1 MEVKTRKISLKGQNK
16 EIANAEKQ
24 LAILSNGKF
33 LSGTFPTFTE
43 KIKTAGY
50 QNIRPKKLEI
60 FQINLGYQCNQTCE
74 HCHIDA
80 GPDRKEMMSKETMT
94 DCLIAIAESG
104 AKTVDITGGAPEMHP
119 DFKWFI
125 EEISKLNI
133 NDIIVRSNLTI
144 LVANKKYD
152 DYINFFKKHNIH
164 IISSLPCYTE
174 QNVDKQRGKGVFSD
188 SIKALKLLN
197 EAGYGS
203 DENLILDLVYNPGG
217 PSLPGPQDDLER
229 DYKKQLKENYDIV
242 FNHLFTIT
250 NLPINRFLD
259 FLLAS
264 ERYEEYMEK
273 LIKGFN
279 PYTLDNIM
287 CTDTISVDYN
297 GNIFDCD
304 FNQILRLKNTSS
316 IQNIR
321 DFDKG
326 ILMDRNIAV
335 SQHCYG
341 CTAGSGSSCQG
352 TIV

>member
-16 EIANAEKQ
+16 EIANAKKQ

-33 LSGTFPTFTE
+33 HSGEFPTFAE
-43 KIKTAGY
+43 KIKAVGY
-50 QNIRPKKLEI
+50 SDILPKKI
-60 FQINLGYQCNQTCE
+60 DVFQINIGYLCNQTCE

-80 GPDRKEMMSKETMT
+80 GPDRKEMMSKETMNA
-94 DCLIAIAESG
+94 CLKAIEKSG
-104 AKTVDITGGAPEMHP
+104 AKSIDITGGAPEMHP
-119 DFKWFI
+119 DFRWFI

-133 NDIIVRSNLTI
+133 DDIIVRSNLTI
-144 LVANKKYD
+144 LVANKKYT
-152 DYINFFKKHNIH
+152 DYITFFKKHNIH

-174 QNVDKQRGKGVFSD
+174 KNVDKQRGKGVFSD

-197 EAGYGS
+197 DQGYGT
-203 DENLILDLVYNPGG
+203 DERLILDLVYNPGG

-229 DYKKQLKENYDIV
+229 DYKKQLKENYNLA

-250 NLPINRFLD
+250 NLPISRFLD

-273 LIKGFN
+273 LIDAFN
-279 PYTLDNIM
+279 PYTLDNVM
-287 CTDTISVDYN
+287 CTNTISIDYN
-297 GNIFDCD
+297 GDIFDCD
-304 FNQILRLKNTSS
+304 FNQILKLKNTSI
-316 IQNIR
+316 IQNVR
-321 DFDKG
+321 NFDLEK
-326 ILMDRNIAV
+326 LMTRNIAT

-352 TIV
+352 AVI

>member
-24 LAILSNGKF
+24 LAILSNGNF

-43 KIKTAGY
+43 KIKAAGH
-50 QNIRPKKLEI
+50 QTIRPKKLEI

-80 GPDRKEMMSKETMT
+80 GPDRKEMMSKETMI
-94 DCLIAIAESG
+94 DCLNAIKNSEAN
-104 AKTVDITGGAPEMHP
+104 TVDITGGAPEMHP
-119 DFKWFI
+119 EFKWFI

-133 NDIIVRSNLTI
+133 GEIIVRSNLTI

-152 DYINFFKKHNIH
+152 DYIDFFKKHQIH
-164 IISSLPCYTE
+164 VISSLPCYTE
-174 QNVDKQRGKGVFSD
+174 QNVDKQRGEGVFSD

-273 LIKGFN
+273 LINAFN

-287 CTDTISVDYN
+287 CTNTISVDYN

-321 DFDKG
+321 DFDKD
-326 ILMDRNIAV
+326 ILKDRNIAI

-341 CTAGSGSSCQG
+341 CTAGAGSSCQG
-352 TIV
+352 AVL